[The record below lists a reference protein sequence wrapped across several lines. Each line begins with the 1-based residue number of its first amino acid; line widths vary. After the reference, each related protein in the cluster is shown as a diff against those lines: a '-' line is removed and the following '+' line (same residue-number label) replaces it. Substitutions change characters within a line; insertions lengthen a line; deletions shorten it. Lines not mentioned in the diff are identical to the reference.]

1 MNKKKLLILGG
12 GAVVLLLII
21 LIAAKRGG
29 SHSATTV
36 RETVVRSS
44 TFETRLPESGVVQR
58 PRLQTVA
65 TLVGGN
71 VGSIF
76 VKPGDGVA
84 AGQLLATIENP
95 QLNSTAQSSSSAYM
109 AALAHAQSAA
119 ATTNTSIAQARANL
133 ESARARLTQ
142 AQQDLANGSQ
152 SGLGYGGNSAADQRA
167 QSDAALARTST
178 DLGEARRKF
187 QAYQSLYAS
196 KAVSLDQVDQ
206 ARAAL
211 AQAQIAYNQA
221 RQQRA
226 SLGGQLVRS
235 QQVLR
240 DNLRS
245 AQQNYAEAQ
254 AALSAA
260 QTQAGGGD
268 VAAARADAARAASD
282 ASFAQQQASRTQ
294 IRAPFS
300 GVIQS
305 ATSQAGD
312 SLRPLQPGDLVQ
324 PGQPLFTLAG
334 SGGFIVR
341 TKVDE
346 QDIGSIRF
354 GQRAVVTGE
363 DFPGK
368 HLDGTVVAIAPQA
381 QKSDDPSSTARQVIT
396 TIRLHSAPPF
406 LHDGMSVDVDILT
419 TQLRNVL
426 TLPNDAIVTDQG
438 HKYVFVVRN
447 GVAKR
452 VRVRLGRA
460 NDLSSVVVSGV
471 KRNDRVIAERNVL
484 VVDGTVVT
492 AAPSSSPGP

>member
-1 MNKKKLLILGG
+1 MNKKKLMVLGG
-12 GAVVLLLII
+12 GALVLLLIV
-21 LIAAKRGG
+21 LIAASRGG
-29 SHSATTV
+29 HKSSTTV
-36 RETVVRSS
+36 RETVVRPT

-71 VGSIF
+71 VGAIF
-76 VKPGDGVA
+76 VKPGDGVTT
-84 AGQLLATIENP
+84 GQLLATIENP
-95 QLNSTAQSSSSAYM
+95 QIDSTAQSSGSAYI
-109 AALAHAQSAA
+109 AALAHAQSAT
-119 ATTNTSIAQARANL
+119 ATTNTSIAQAQANL

-142 AQQDLANGSQ
+142 AQQDFANGSQ

-167 QSDAALARTST
+167 QSDAALAKATT
-178 DLGEARRKF
+178 DLGEARRKY
-187 QAYQSLYAS
+187 QAYQSLYNS

-211 AQAQIAYNQA
+211 QQAQIAYNQA

-235 QQVLR
+235 AQVLR
-240 DNLRS
+240 DNVRS

-260 QTQAGGGD
+260 RVQAGGGD
-268 VAAARADAARAASD
+268 VAAARADAARAAAD
-282 ASFAQQQASRTQ
+282 ASFAQQQAARTQ

-300 GVIQS
+300 GVIQN

-312 SLRPLQPGDLVQ
+312 SLRPLQPGDLVA

-334 SGGFIVR
+334 NGGFIVR

-346 QDIGSIRF
+346 QDIGSVRY
-354 GQRAVVTGE
+354 GQHAIVTGE

-396 TIRLHSAPPF
+396 TIRLNSAPSF
-406 LHDGMSVDVDILT
+406 LHDGLTVDVDILT

-426 TLPNDAIVTDQG
+426 TVPNDAIVTEHG
-438 HKYVFVVRN
+438 KKFVFVVRN
-447 GVAKR
+447 GVATR
-452 VRVRLGRA
+452 VPVRLGNA
-460 NDLSSVVVSGV
+460 NDLTSVVLSGL
-471 KRNDRVIAERNVL
+471 KRNDRVVAERNVL
-484 VVDGTVVT
+484 VVDGSPVT